1 MSIVFIFSRFSAD
14 GITSPIGAFPTS
26 YVFYTVL
33 QFYCLSK
40 PEKGC
45 KGKTIR
51 KNSVKGIRAGGA
63 HV

>member
-33 QFYCLSK
+33 QFYCLSN

-51 KNSVKGIRAGGA
+51 KKLS
-63 HV
+63 